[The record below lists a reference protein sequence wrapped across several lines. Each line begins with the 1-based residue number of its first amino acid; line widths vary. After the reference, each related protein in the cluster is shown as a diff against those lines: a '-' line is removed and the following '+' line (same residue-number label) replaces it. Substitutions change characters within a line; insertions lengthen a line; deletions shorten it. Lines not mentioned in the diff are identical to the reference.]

1 MTNVKVASGAVMVSS
16 FDSTLEIRES
26 TFSNLRETGIEGIL
40 SAYEC
45 DVTIENSTFEDF
57 GPAGIV
63 IEHS

>member
-1 MTNVKVASGAVMVSS
+1 MVSS